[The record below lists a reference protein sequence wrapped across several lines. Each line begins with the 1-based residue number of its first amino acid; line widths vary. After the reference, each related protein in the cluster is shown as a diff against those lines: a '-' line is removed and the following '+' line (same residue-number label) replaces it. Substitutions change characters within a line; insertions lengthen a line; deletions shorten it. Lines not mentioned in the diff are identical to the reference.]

1 MLIIFLFFCLYLLDM
16 FESTEI
22 AKSCGGT
29 VTTGQGLV
37 PMKNVD
43 VKTET
48 DLLLETEGE
57 NKCGRFSAT
66 LSENMDFQL
75 GLTTNPDDANRPSE
89 DSMDK
94 EGSSCSLWGD
104 PPVLDNSVMWDS
116 VPTQKEDLDN
126 EISSKMS
133 DSGAPNSDEKTAV
146 LWDKPPSL
154 TKMEEENDVGQNETN
169 RRGGVERTG
178 SRRWLAVNC
187 IGAGLQNLGNTCFVN
202 ATLQCLTY
210 TPPLVNYLLAENNS
224 TSCKHT

>member
-1 MLIIFLFFCLYLLDM
+1 M

-66 LSENMDFQL
+66 LSENMDDQL

-133 DSGAPNSDEKTAV
+133 DSGAP
-146 LWDKPPSL
+146 
-154 TKMEEENDVGQNETN
+154 
-169 RRGGVERTG
+169 
-178 SRRWLAVNC
+178 
-187 IGAGLQNLGNTCFVN
+187 
-202 ATLQCLTY
+202 
-210 TPPLVNYLLAENNS
+210 
-224 TSCKHT
+224 